1 MKKIKAEIINQ
12 KHLIEDIYSM
22 YLRCPALVAE
32 AHSGQFVNIY
42 TNDNSRLLPRPIS
55 ICELDKEEGILR
67 IVYRTAGEGTRQFSE
82 LSEGDTLEITGPVGN
97 GYETDSKKAILMGGG
112 IGIPPMLCLAKELA
126 AKGLQKEDI
135 SVILGYRNDTFLLE
149 EFEEIATVYISSD
162 SGNVGL
168 KGNVLDA
175 LKHYNIIG
183 DMIYACGPKP
193 MLRAIQH
200 YSKES
205 GVRAQISLEE
215 RMACGIG
222 ACLACVTKTTE
233 VDEHSQVKN
242 KRICVDGPVFYAEEV
257 EL

>member
-1 MKKIKAEIINQ
+1 
-12 KHLIEDIYSM
+12 
-22 YLRCPALVAE
+22 
-32 AHSGQFVNIY
+32 
-42 TNDNSRLLPRPIS
+42 
-55 ICELDKEEGILR
+55 
-67 IVYRTAGEGTRQFSE
+67 
-82 LSEGDTLEITGPVGN
+82 
-97 GYETDSKKAILMGGG
+97 MGGG

-135 SVILGYRNDTFLLE
+135 SVILGYRNDTFLLD
-149 EFEEIATVYISSD
+149 EFEEISTVYISSD

-175 LKHYNIIG
+175 LKHYNVTG

-193 MLRAIQH
+193 MLRAVQQ

-205 GVRAQISLEE
+205 GISAQISLEE